1 MYNINKIKEQLNIL
15 ATLYGY
21 NIYNSSK
28 KFFKKDI
35 IDFLKKLD
43 CFNISVSHSVAGVFT
58 DYTILSKDDSF
69 IGHRFIITINQCNK
83 FSIPECDIYKDYIH
97 KYNLIS
103 TDNFSEFLYTYLIK
117 LKTITL

>member
-1 MYNINKIKEQLNIL
+1 MYNINEIKEQLNIL

-35 IDFLKKLD
+35 IDFLKELD
-43 CFNISVSHSVAGVFT
+43 CFDISISHNITGVFT
-58 DYTILSKDDSF
+58 DYTIISKDDSF
-69 IGHRFIITINQCNK
+69 VSHRFIITVNQHEK
-83 FSIPECDIYKDYIH
+83 FSIPECDVYEDYIH

-103 TDNFSEFLYTYLIK
+103 TDSFSEFLYTYLIN

>member
-35 IDFLKKLD
+35 IDFLKELD
-43 CFNISVSHSVAGVFT
+43 CFDISVSHSVTGVFT
-58 DYTILSKDDSF
+58 DYMIISKDDSF
-69 IGHRFIITINQCNK
+69 VGYRFIITVNQHER
-83 FSIPECDIYKDYIH
+83 FSIPECDVYEDYIH

-103 TDNFSEFLYTYLIK
+103 TDSFSEFLYTYLIN

>member
-1 MYNINKIKEQLNIL
+1 MYNINEIKEQLNIL

-35 IDFLKKLD
+35 IDFLKELD
-43 CFNISVSHSVAGVFT
+43 CFDISVSHNVTGVFI
-58 DYTILSKDDSF
+58 DYTIISKDDSF
-69 IGHRFIITINQCNK
+69 VGHRFIITVNQHEK
-83 FSIPECDIYKDYIH
+83 FSIPECDVYEDYIH

-103 TDNFSEFLYTYLIK
+103 TDSFSEFLYTYLIN

>member
-21 NIYNSSK
+21 EIYNSSK

-43 CFNISVSHSVAGVFT
+43 CFDISVSHSVTGVFT
-58 DYTILSKDDSF
+58 DYTIISKDNSF
-69 IGHRFIITINQCNK
+69 IGHRFIITVNQRNK
-83 FSIPECDIYKDYIH
+83 FSIPECDIYNDYIH

-103 TDNFSEFLYTYLIK
+103 TDSFSEFLYTYLIK